1 MFEFFLAVVT
11 LFFAGLLLDK
21 YWDKQEALHHDYFI
35 KYKDLHVYG
44 PVKQIIIDRMFHKLF
59 RSSPYSDAYRLR
71 LNSSEGDDK
80 LRLWFEMEDGMVY
93 RVTLAPQ
100 IVNGRYYTVLKAE
113 PTHTP
118 VGRRYTRVVVP
129 NRGKPKAS

>member
-11 LFFAGLLLDK
+11 LFLVGLAIDR
-21 YWDKQEALHHDYFI
+21 YWTKQEAIHHDYFI

-44 PVKQIIIDRMFHKLF
+44 PVKHIIIDRWFHKLY
-59 RSSPYSDAYRLR
+59 RCSPYSDAYRLR
-71 LNSSEGDDK
+71 LNNSEGDDK
-80 LRLWFEMEDGMVY
+80 LRLWFEIEDGSVY

-100 IVNGRYYTVLKAE
+100 IVNGRFYSVVSAR
-113 PTHTP
+113 PTSIP
-118 VGRRYTRVVVP
+118 VGRRYTRIVAP